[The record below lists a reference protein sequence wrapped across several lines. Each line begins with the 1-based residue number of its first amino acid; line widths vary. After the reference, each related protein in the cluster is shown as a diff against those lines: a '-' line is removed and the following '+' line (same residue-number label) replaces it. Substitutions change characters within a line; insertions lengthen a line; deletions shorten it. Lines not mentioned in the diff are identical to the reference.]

1 MLAKMVV
8 RRVRKLVA
16 WAISLVVLFL
26 LAAGLWWVVTVV

>member
-8 RRVRKLVA
+8 RRVRKLIA

-26 LAAGLWWVVTVV
+26 LGAGLWWVVTVV